1 MARIINLKK
10 KQKKSMRRNSH
21 RFSSYEET
29 TTARKD
35 EKKRKRT
42 TCLYQRNMG
51 IEMENDSSYLYCRGL
66 KENVTNN
73 RQTMSGIS
81 KNDDVKHNSMREY
94 CASSVSERHTS
105 DEIHKVCV
113 LASFQNTLQRC
124 NKIT

>member
-1 MARIINLKK
+1 MARIINVTK
-10 KQKKSMRRNSH
+10 KQKESMRRNSH

-42 TCLYQRNMG
+42 CLYQRNIG
-51 IEMENDSSYLYCRGL
+51 IEMENDSSYLYCTGL
-66 KENVTNN
+66 KEIVTNN
-73 RQTMSGIS
+73 RQKMSGIS
-81 KNDDVKHNSMREY
+81 KNDDVKHNSMREN
-94 CASSVSERHTS
+94 CALSVSERHTS

-113 LASFQNTLQRC
+113 LASYQNTLQRC